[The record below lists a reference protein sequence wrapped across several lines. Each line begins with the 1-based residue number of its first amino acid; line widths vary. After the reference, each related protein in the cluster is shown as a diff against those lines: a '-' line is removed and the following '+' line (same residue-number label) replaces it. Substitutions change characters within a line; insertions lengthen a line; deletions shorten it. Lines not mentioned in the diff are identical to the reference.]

1 MWQLYAFDAFDH
13 ARDRRLADD
22 RRRAL
27 RHPGAID
34 IPFRQP
40 DPDRGPGAIRRASA
54 RVAAAVSHGAASVAR
69 SLDERAL
76 ESH

>member
-1 MWQLYAFDAFDH
+1 VWQLFAYDAFDH

-40 DPDRGPGAIRRASA
+40 SPDRGPGTLRRASA

-69 SLDERAL
+69 TLDERAL
-76 ESH
+76 DLH

>member
-1 MWQLYAFDAFDH
+1 VWQLYAYDAFDH

-27 RHPGAID
+27 RHPGGID
-34 IPFRQP
+34 VPFRQP
-40 DPDRGPGAIRRASA
+40 DLDRGPGPIRRASA
-54 RVAAAVSHGAASVAR
+54 RVAAAVSHSAASLAR

-76 ESH
+76 DPH